1 MSKYFEYTT
10 VVCVRATSSP
20 HSPNID
26 VIELGGGSTR
36 NRINALM
43 RLARISLQVFA
54 KRSESVI
61 FHHMLIQPLAM
72 FGWFYKSIKVP
83 QVLWYSHS
91 AKSLTLRVGSIFC
104 DAIVTPSRD
113 CFPIKGSK
121 RVIEVGHGIQVALFE
136 EEWNRSKRKRDIVVV
151 GRISRIKNL
160 ELIVDAVSRYQDISG
175 VRIEIDLIGP
185 ILDIAYSEYL
195 TELSADKGVV
205 LRFIP
210 AQNPAMIPSLLSHYR
225 YSYNGNPK
233 TLDKSAVE
241 AVLAGCFLLTEI
253 EPALQLTGMK
263 KVWSDMNLLNPSL
276 LQQLSSVESLDEER
290 VIHLRRQLFE
300 TAKRNNELTGTISRI
315 VSVLT
320 RVYS

>member
-1 MSKYFEYTT
+1 
-10 VVCVRATSSP
+10 
-20 HSPNID
+20 
-26 VIELGGGSTR
+26 
-36 NRINALM
+36 
-43 RLARISLQVFA
+43 
-54 KRSESVI
+54 
-61 FHHMLIQPLAM
+61 M

-185 ILDIAYSEYL
+185 I
-195 TELSADKGVV
+195 
-205 LRFIP
+205 
-210 AQNPAMIPSLLSHYR
+210 
-225 YSYNGNPK
+225 
-233 TLDKSAVE
+233 
-241 AVLAGCFLLTEI
+241 C
-253 EPALQLTGMK
+253 
-263 KVWSDMNLLNPSL
+263 
-276 LQQLSSVESLDEER
+276 
-290 VIHLRRQLFE
+290 
-300 TAKRNNELTGTISRI
+300 
-315 VSVLT
+315 
-320 RVYS
+320 